1 MNLDETAGPAVNGLP
16 ANVAIIMDGNGRWAQ
31 RRGLPRSAGHLAGV
45 NRLREIVR
53 TAAELGLESLTV
65 FAFSTENWRRPDYEV
80 EVLMRLFRRF
90 VVREVDELDRMRA
103 RVRFIGQRDRL
114 PADLRRTMAQMEL
127 RTAGNDGLLLQVAV
141 SYGARAEM
149 LDAVRRMA
157 VEVAEG
163 RLDPDK
169 IDEATVS
176 QNLWT
181 AGVTDPDLVIRT
193 SGEMRISNFL
203 LWQSAYAEYAFVEEC
218 WPDFTPERFRE
229 VLESFAARERRFGAV
244 SAAV

>member
-163 RLDPDK
+163 RLNPDK

>member
-1 MNLDETAGPAVNGLP
+1 MQLDETAAPGMAGMP

-53 TAAELGLESLTV
+53 TASNLGLRSLTV

-80 EVLMRLFRRF
+80 QVLMRLFRRF
-90 VVREVDELDRMRA
+90 VVREVDELDQMRA

-114 PADLRRTMAQMEL
+114 PADLRRTMAQLEM
-127 RTAGNDGLLLQVAV
+127 RTARNPGLVLQIAV
-141 SYGARAEM
+141 SYGSRAEL
-149 LDAVRRMA
+149 LDAMRA
-157 VEVAEG
+157 IAAETAEG
-163 RLDPDK
+163 RLDP
-169 IDEATVS
+169 EAITEETIARH
-176 QNLWT
+176 LWT
-181 AGVTDPDLVIRT
+181 AGVGDPDLVIRT

-229 VLESFAARERRFGAV
+229 VLEDFAARERRFGAV